1 MPLRV
6 LDSQGVGNNWVLL
19 EALRYALDPDGDPS
33 TDDGAHVINM
43 SLASV
48 HKSGILRQIIGEAC
62 GDKGIES
69 EDPTPVAPPAHPAV
83 VAVAAGNQ
91 SSTLSMYPAAENAK
105 GEISVGASSQSDA
118 LSAFSERG
126 WPTVM
131 APGEGIVSSVPGGGT
146 GTWAGTSM
154 ASPLV
159 AGEAALVRASSPGL
173 SPEDV
178 VKRIHDTGVRPQPQQ
193 LIDRR
198 VDAAAAVVPFAN
210 GTSSP
215 VDATPDFVR
224 QHYLDF
230 LNRAPDASGLDFWSK
245 GINDCAADA
254 ACVQVRRVNTS
265 AAFFLSIEFQNT
277 GYFVYRMYK
286 TAFGNL
292 AGKPVPVR
300 YEDFMPDTQK
310 IGEGVVVGQAGWEQ
324 KIEANQKA
332 FALDFVTRQSLNGQN
347 FGGAFPAGTGAGE
360 IVGKMFTNAG
370 VKPTDAERQSLL
382 DELAPNPDSATLRA
396 DVLKKIA
403 EHPSLVSQEKNRA
416 FVLAQYFGY
425 LRRNPDG
432 GPDTDFT
439 GYNFWLS
446 KLEQFG
452 GDFQKA
458 EMVRAFIE
466 SAEYRARF
474 GHF

>member
-1 MPLRV
+1 
-6 LDSQGVGNNWVLL
+6 
-19 EALRYALDPDGDPS
+19 
-33 TDDGAHVINM
+33 
-43 SLASV
+43 
-48 HKSGILRQIIGEAC
+48 
-62 GDKGIES
+62 
-69 EDPTPVAPPAHPAV
+69 
-83 VAVAAGNQ
+83 
-91 SSTLSMYPAAENAK
+91 
-105 GEISVGASSQSDA
+105 
-118 LSAFSERG
+118 
-126 WPTVM
+126 M

-332 FALDFVTRQSLNGQN
+332 FALDFVTRQSLNGQS

-458 EMVRAFIE
+458 EQVRAFIE
-466 SAEYRARF
+466 SDEYRARF